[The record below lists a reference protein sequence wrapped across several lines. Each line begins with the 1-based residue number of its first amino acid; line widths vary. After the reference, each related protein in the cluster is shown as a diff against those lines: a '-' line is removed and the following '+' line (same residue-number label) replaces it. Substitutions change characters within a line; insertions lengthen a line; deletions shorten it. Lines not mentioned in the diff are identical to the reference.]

1 MKNNRPESR
10 LPVRPTVRQPVAQKT
25 IKSRFLQIAGRAL
38 PGLTIALVLLTVI
51 TFLVVD
57 PGQGIQLFPVHTSPV
72 WSTSPTGMLPSPMP
86 TDYQPE
92 ISLNYYS
99 RGGRVNL
106 VAKALGTMEDLVASS
121 GPKPDPVFYDAKG
134 IPQEPIPIE
143 KFTADAAVCYVL
155 GDSTNIRENPQT
167 DSPVIL
173 RVHTGDA
180 LNRTGFGQFWSEIS
194 LSDGQTGYVLSRLIT
209 EDFVARPTP
218 TPTPKPTPTS
228 TPKPTPTSTPK
239 PTPTPTPKPTPTS
252 TPKPAPTSTP
262 KPTPTPTPKPTPT
275 PTPKPTPMPI
285 PTPTPPS
292 SSFAASPLTESQKA
306 EIVALAKSCL
316 GIRYVPGG
324 TTTDGFDCSGF
335 TQYIYKTLFD
345 ITIPRQTY
353 GQVKAGIAV
362 PRSEIDIG
370 DIICLDWK
378 GPDGICDH
386 VALYVGDGM
395 YIDASSSAEVVR
407 IREFK
412 ASHPVISIRRI
423 IY

>member
-1 MKNNRPESR
+1 MKNNRPEGR

-239 PTPTPTPKPTPTS
+239 PTPTPTPI
-252 TPKPAPTSTP
+252 PA
-262 KPTPTPTPKPTPT
+262 
-275 PTPKPTPMPI
+275 
-285 PTPTPPS
+285 PTPPS

-316 GIRYVPGG
+316 GIRYVSGG

-345 ITIPRQTY
+345 ITIPRLTY

-395 YIDASSSAEVVR
+395 YIDASYSAGEHGEVR